1 MRFSVGVKFCK
12 AFISKNYALDSLE
25 SCELS
30 LQNMA
35 DSCESTP
42 PARGGAYNDS
52 PSLARGDF
60 TDFPSLADGARGW
73 VKSLATLKKDLDLS
87 FIPVIERRRLSEA
100 SKITLGLLGDSPL
113 IMPIVFSS
121 QKGEINRCFGML
133 NDLALHHFTSPT
145 AFSLSV
151 LNATPALLA
160 IAQKNHSE
168 ILAIS
173 AVDCFEYGLM
183 NAYALLCESA
193 QDSCE
198 STHPLSPSA
207 RAGESMDLR
216 ESNPK
221 ECLVISYEE
230 KLESKEI
237 SAVIACVSLDST
249 LPQIVI
255 KKRESHK
262 IEADSHESNAK
273 CANLGSNLSFLS
285 AVAGKTLRY
294 ENGDFA
300 LDISDFLQGF
310 SIEKL

>member
-1 MRFSVGVKFCK
+1 MRFGVGVRFCK

-25 SCELS
+25 SSLS
-30 LQNMA
+30 
-35 DSCESTP
+35 
-42 PARGGAYNDS
+42 
-52 PSLARGDF
+52 
-60 TDFPSLADGARGW
+60 
-73 VKSLATLKKDLDLS
+73 TLKKDLDLS

-100 SKITLGLLGDSPL
+100 SKISLGLLGDSPL
-113 IMPIVFSS
+113 QTPIVFSS

-160 IAQKNHSE
+160 IAHKNHSE

-198 STHPLSPSA
+198 S
-207 RAGESMDLR
+207 G

-221 ECLVISYEE
+221 DCLVISYEE

-237 SAVIACVSLDST
+237 SAIISCVSLDSS

-255 KKRESHK
+255 QKRESPRN
-262 IEADSHESNAK
+262 D
-273 CANLGSNLSFLS
+273 GTMTSNLSFLS
-285 AVAGKTLRY
+285 AVAGANPHY

-300 LDISDFLQGF
+300 VDLSNFLREF
-310 SIEKL
+310 SVEKL

>member
-25 SCELS
+25 SRETTPP
-30 LQNMA
+30 Q
-35 DSCESTP
+35 TP

-52 PSLARGDF
+52 PSLAE
-60 TDFPSLADGARGW
+60 GARGW
-73 VKSLATLKKDLDLS
+73 VKSLAKLKKDLDLS

-113 IMPIVFSS
+113 TMPIVFSS

-173 AVDCFEYGLM
+173 AKDCFEYGLM

-193 QDSCE
+193 QDSRE
-198 STHPLSPSA
+198 STIK
-207 RAGESMDLR
+207 D
-216 ESNPK
+216 
-221 ECLVISYEE
+221 CLVISYEE

-237 SAVIACVSLDST
+237 SAIIMCVSLEAN
-249 LPQIVI
+249 LPQIRI
-255 KKRESHK
+255 KSRESPRN
-262 IEADSHESNAK
+262 D
-273 CANLGSNLSFLS
+273 GTMTSNLSFLS
-285 AVAGKTLRY
+285 AVAGANPHY

-310 SIEKL
+310 SIENL